1 MKAILWGAALAL
13 PLAGLTGS
21 WAITHSRAQQGTDW
35 DVPIRGYDPRDLL
48 RGHYITFQY
57 DWPGLKR
64 DDQFAYVSALC
75 ITGRAPAIT
84 SASELDPAARM
95 RCDTVAKVS
104 SWGQGGGLE
113 QGIFYVPQTAAAG
126 YEDKLRDTKLKGIL
140 RVRIRDDGL
149 IMPKSLS
156 FRPKTA
162 AEIAAEQAEAREEQ
176 EMIGGDGRALSS
188 PVAVT
193 PTPE

>member
-1 MKAILWGAALAL
+1 MKALLWGVALAL

-64 DDQFAYVSALC
+64 EDEFGIISELC
-75 ITGRAPAIT
+75 IIGQAPVV
-84 SASELDPAARM
+84 SRASELSQNCAATARM
-95 RCDTVAKVS
+95 S
-104 SWGQGGGLE
+104 SWGKGGGLE
-113 QGIFYVPQTAAAG
+113 QGIFYVPQTAAQG
-126 YEDKLRDTKLKGIL
+126 YEDKLRDPKMKGIM

-149 IMPKSLS
+149 VTPQSLS
-156 FRPKTA
+156 FRPKSA
-162 AEIAAEQAEAREEQ
+162 AEIAAEEAAAKAERDSLAV
-176 EMIGGDGRALSS
+176 DVPPPVVS
-188 PVAVT
+188 PAQN
-193 PTPE
+193 